1 MQGWFK
7 DQSAGVILLNFWIF
21 FLGSQTE
28 NLEVYKH
35 TLQKSCFWNKK
46 QMWLNNQSGYF
57 FLLKGFFFVTLGL

>member
-7 DQSAGVILLNFWIF
+7 DQSAGVILLNFWFF

-35 TLQKSCFWNKK
+35 TLQKSCF
-46 QMWLNNQSGYF
+46 
-57 FLLKGFFFVTLGL
+57 